1 MMIFETIII
10 TKDANQT
17 PHVTPFGVRYEADNV
32 IIAPY
37 KPSTTLDN
45 ILASHFAVMNMTDD
59 VRVFAGALT
68 GHNSWPL
75 LSVDKNQH
83 SQNVGYRIAD
93 CLAFTL
99 LEMIEVRDDLERPQ
113 LIMKVVK
120 TENNYAFKGFNRAQ
134 AAVVEL
140 SILVSRLHLL
150 SKEKVMNELAYLQIA
165 VDKTAGKRELE
176 AWAWLTE
183 KIEHFYANN

>member
-1 MMIFETIII
+1 MIFETIII
-10 TKDANQT
+10 TTDANQT
-17 PHVTPFGVRYEADNV
+17 PHVTPFGVRYEANNV
-32 IIAPY
+32 IIAPF

-45 ILASHFAVMNMTDD
+45 ILANHFAVMNITDD
-59 VRVFAGALT
+59 ARVFAGALT
-68 GHNSWPL
+68 SHNSWPL
-75 LSVDKNQH
+75 LAVNNNQH
-83 SQNVGYRIAD
+83 SQHVGFRLAD

-99 LEMIEVRDDLERPQ
+99 LEMIEVREDLERPQ

-150 SKEKVMNELAYLQIA
+150 SKEKVMNERAYLQIA
-165 VDKTAGKRELE
+165 IDKTAGKRELE